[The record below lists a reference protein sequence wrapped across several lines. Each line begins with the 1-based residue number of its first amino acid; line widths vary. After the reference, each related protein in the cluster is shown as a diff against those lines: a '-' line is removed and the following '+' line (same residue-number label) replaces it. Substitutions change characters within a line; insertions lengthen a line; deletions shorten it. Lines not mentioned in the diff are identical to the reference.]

1 MMVDIWTVRTALHAY
16 VVLCIYYGKL

>member
-16 VVLCIYYGKL
+16 VLLCIYYGKL